1 MCLAIPV
8 KVLKVLDNGQAIVDL
23 SGVQSRISTML
34 LDEVSEGDYVIIHVG
49 HAITRLNVEEA
60 ERTLVLFREIAS
72 HLEGEAD
79 ALHQ

>member
-60 ERTLVLFREIAS
+60 ERTLALFREIAS
-72 HLEGEAD
+72 HLEGEAN